1 MAKNNQHRK
10 ARLVHT
16 LLLSA
21 MAAGAYHLTPL
32 IPAAPVRPVA
42 VSLPFANFS
51 VPRPLGAD
59 LPDFAS
65 INDIHIKKQTFF
77 DFLQPYVDAKNAE
90 VRQQRRRLQ
99 LVVTKVK
106 AGGTL
111 RRDENIFLWDLAR
124 DYQLKTDDLYDPV
137 FLERLLHRVDVL
149 PPSLVLAQAAN
160 ESAWGTSRFAQEGY
174 NLFGQWCYTA
184 GCGLV
189 PVRRRADASHEVKSF
204 SSIEEAVNAYFLNIN
219 TFPSYQDLRLIRQ
232 ALRQDAKPIDGI
244 SLARGLS
251 EYSERG
257 DAYIRDL
264 QAMIYKNNLLA
275 RDKTLY
281 P

>member
-1 MAKNNQHRK
+1 
-10 ARLVHT
+10 
-16 LLLSA
+16 
-21 MAAGAYHLTPL
+21 
-32 IPAAPVRPVA
+32 
-42 VSLPFANFS
+42 LPFAGFY
-51 VPRPLGAD
+51 VPRPLDAD

-65 INDIHIKKQTFF
+65 IDDIHLKKQTFF

-99 LVVTKVK
+99 LLVTKIK
-106 AGGTL
+106 SGSTL
-111 RRDENIFLWDLAR
+111 RQHENVFLWELAR
-124 DYQLKTDDLYDPV
+124 NYQLKTDDLYDPV

-174 NLFGQWCYTA
+174 NFFGQWCYTE
-184 GCGLV
+184 GCGFV
-189 PVRRRADASHEVKSF
+189 PVRRRANASHEVKSF

-244 SLARGLS
+244 SLAKGLR

-257 DAYIRDL
+257 DAYINEL
-264 QAMIYKNNLLA
+264 QNMIYKNNLLA